1 MFSVDFDV
9 LSGSSITD
17 GAAFPHAFEMPA
29 LSARAGTLPDALD
42 DETAAHRVRG
52 AVDVSSVVTP

>member
-9 LSGSSITD
+9 LSGPSITD

-29 LSARAGTLPDALD
+29 LSTHESALPDAPYD
-42 DETAAHRVRG
+42 QTVAHRVTG
-52 AVDVSSVVTP
+52 TVDASSLEAP